1 MKKGSRYNNLLSLYV
16 YGNGTDR
23 GETQIGMN
31 FSESLDAANHLLI
44 KSEFLVKGSGPL
56 IV

>member
-1 MKKGSRYNNLLSLYV
+1 MDIFFYLLSPYV

-23 GETQIGMN
+23 EETQIGMN
-31 FSESLDAANHLLI
+31 FSESLDAANHLFV
-44 KSEFLVKGSGPL
+44 KSKFLVKGSGPL

>member
-1 MKKGSRYNNLLSLYV
+1 MKKDDVFCHLLSLYV

-44 KSEFLVKGSGPL
+44 KSEFSVKGSGPL

>member
-1 MKKGSRYNNLLSLYV
+1 MKKGSRFSQLLSLYV

>member
-1 MKKGSRYNNLLSLYV
+1 MMFYHIFSLYV
-16 YGNGTDR
+16 YESGTDR

-44 KSEFLVKGSGPL
+44 KSEFSVKGSGPL

>member
-1 MKKGSRYNNLLSLYV
+1 MTFNHLLSLYV
-16 YGNGTDR
+16 DGNGTDR

-31 FSESLDAANHLLI
+31 FSELLDAANHLFV
-44 KSEFLVKGSGPL
+44 KSEFSVKGSGPL